1 MRRMI
6 EFYSLLSNVSD
17 DFKFEI
23 ERSVS
28 EYMARVKRIAYLQG
42 IVDFTRLFIILKENS
57 ADIMRKYV
65 DV

>member
-28 EYMARVKRIAYLQG
+28 ECMARVKRIAYLQG

>member
-6 EFYSLLSNVSD
+6 GFYSLLSNVSD
-17 DFKFEI
+17 AFKFEI

-57 ADIMRKYV
+57 ADITRKYV